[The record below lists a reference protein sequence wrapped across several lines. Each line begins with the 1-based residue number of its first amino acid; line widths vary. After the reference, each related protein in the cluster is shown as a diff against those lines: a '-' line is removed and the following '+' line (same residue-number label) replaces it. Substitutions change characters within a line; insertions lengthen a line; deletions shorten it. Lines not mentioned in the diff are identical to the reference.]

1 MKASFLSSIT
11 HSILYLP
18 LPLVSQRNSSNNKMC
33 ISMPFSLMEL
43 KCLLLSTGDIIPLAL
58 TGFLLWPYVYGH
70 FWGTFFTGAYF
81 PQKSDLSPRIES
93 KYKPF
98 QKHVSSYILKRSP
111 DSVVWSAPT
120 LLRAALDLFNEDNSL
135 RGENTV
141 ADSNPARVLS

>member
-1 MKASFLSSIT
+1 MHVDKVWGQNYFSFFYNSTIVIVTKLV
-11 HSILYLP
+11 LLFKNYLN
-18 LPLVSQRNSSNNKMC
+18 R
-33 ISMPFSLMEL
+33 
-43 KCLLLSTGDIIPLAL
+43 IPAMA
-58 TGFLLWPYVYGH
+58 VYTAT

-98 QKHVSSYILKRSP
+98 QKHVSSYILKRSL

-120 LLRAALDLFNEDNSL
+120 LLRGALELFNEDNSL

-141 ADSNPARVLS
+141 ADPNPARVKAQGGEMHTNYHKFKLIVVQ